1 MNRRQFIRT
10 GATAL
15 ASGLLPLEPVLGAAP
30 GPVVW
35 DIHGSP
41 AASVEALFA
50 SLGGLERIMPT
61 DPGRAVVLLKPNI
74 CFPHA
79 AAMGTTTS
87 PGLVVALCE
96 FLSARGVGKIIVA
109 DHTLK
114 ANTFERMELIRA
126 VGDCP
131 AAKVVLPDEQR
142 WYRPPQVHGRA
153 LAQTDV
159 LKMLQRADLLINLA
173 TAKHHSATHVSLATK
188 NLMGLIWDRAVFH
201 TQLDLAQAIGDLP
214 LVIRPRL
221 NIVDASRVL
230 LTGGPTGPGS
240 VVREDRLFASSDI
253 LSLDAVVASR
263 YAFGRRT
270 LSPLEIPHLAAAHR
284 NRVGEI
290 DPQKIEVQ
298 QLEA

>member
-1 MNRRQFIRT
+1 MDIRHFIST

-15 ASGLLPLEPVLGAAP
+15 ASSLLPLETIFAAEP

-41 AASVEALFA
+41 TATVEALFA
-50 SLGGLERIMPT
+50 SLGGLEQIMPA

-79 AAMGTTTS
+79 GAMGTTTS
-87 PGLVVALCE
+87 PELVKALCDY
-96 FLSARGVGKIIVA
+96 LSGHGVGKIIVA

-114 ANTFERMELIRA
+114 ANTFSRMELIRA
-126 VGDCP
+126 VEECP
-131 AAKVVLPDEQR
+131 ATKVVLPNEQR
-142 WYRPPQVHGRA
+142 WYQPTQVDGVVLQH
-153 LAQTDV
+153 TEV

-188 NLMGLIWDRAVFH
+188 NLMGLIWDRTVFH
-201 TQLDLAQAIGDLP
+201 TQLDLAQAIGDLA
-214 LVIRPRL
+214 LAIRPRL
-221 NIVDASRVL
+221 NIIDASRVL
-230 LTGGPTGPGS
+230 LTGGPTGPGP
-240 VVREDRLFASSDI
+240 VVREDRLFASADI
-253 LSLDAVVASR
+253 LALDAVVASR

-290 DPQKIEVQ
+290 DPQRIEVR